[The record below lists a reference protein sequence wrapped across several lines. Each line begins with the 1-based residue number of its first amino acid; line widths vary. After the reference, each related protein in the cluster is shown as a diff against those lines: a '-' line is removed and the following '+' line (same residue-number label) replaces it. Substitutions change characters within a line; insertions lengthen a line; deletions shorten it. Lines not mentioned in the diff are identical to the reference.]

1 MIRSVWLAFIFLSF
15 IGALAVFKAGVATP
29 SKQQAALADQVAEP
43 VVAQDAAASDAS
55 IQEASVQEASA
66 QDALA
71 KADKLD
77 DVTGRKPVQA
87 IAILPP
93 QAVPRAQEKT
103 TKIISRH
110 WRDSYAK
117 VKKRK
122 HHRHHATHS
131 RASHKKYRRGRH

>member
-1 MIRSVWLAFIFLSF
+1 VWLAFIFLSF
-15 IGALAVFKAGVATP
+15 LGALAVFKVGVATP
-29 SKQQAALADQVAEP
+29 SKQQAALAGQLTAP
-43 VVAQDAAASDAS
+43 AAAHDVAAPDAS
-55 IQEASVQEASA
+55 VQQASVQEASA
-66 QDALA
+66 QEALAQEALA

-77 DVTGRKPVQA
+77 DVTDRKPVQA

-93 QAVPRAQEKT
+93 QAVPQAKEKT

-122 HHRHHATHS
+122 HHRHHATRTKKH
-131 RASHKKYRRGRH
+131 RAHRR

>member
-1 MIRSVWLAFIFLSF
+1 MIRSVWLAFIFLAF

-29 SKQQAALADQVAEP
+29 PRQQAA
-43 VVAQDAAASDAS
+43 VAQDVAAPDAL
-55 IQEASVQEASA
+55 IQEASA
-66 QDALA
+66 QDVLA

-77 DVTGRKPVQA
+77 DVTDRKPVQA
-87 IAILPP
+87 IAIMPP
-93 QAVPRAQEKT
+93 QAAPQPQEKT

-122 HHRHHATHS
+122 HHRHHATRTKKHR
-131 RASHKKYRRGRH
+131 RAHR

>member
-1 MIRSVWLAFIFLSF
+1 VWLAFIFLSF
-15 IGALAVFKAGVATP
+15 IGVLAVFKAGVATP
-29 SKQQAALADQVAEP
+29 SKQPAALPDQVAEP
-43 VVAQDAAASDAS
+43 AAAQDVAAPDVS
-55 IQEASVQEASA
+55 IQQASA
-66 QDALA
+66 QEALA

-77 DVTGRKPVQA
+77 DVTDRKPVQA

-93 QAVPRAQEKT
+93 KAVPQVREKT

-122 HHRHHATHS
+122 HHRHYAT
-131 RASHKKYRRGRH
+131 RTKKRRLAHQ